1 MIFLTCISHRII
13 IYKTFLEMTSRTKR
27 TLRNS
32 NTCPSVQNP
41 LKAKETSHEMQEML
55 PEEMKQQ
62 LTGPQLT
69 CPQISTLATLSFPSG
84 AEEALARMRAARE
97 WQSGTVNGSL
107 KRE

>member
-1 MIFLTCISHRII
+1 
-13 IYKTFLEMTSRTKR
+13 MTSRTKR
-27 TLRNS
+27 SLRNS

-41 LKAKETSHEMQEML
+41 LKLKETSQELQEML

-69 CPQISTLATLSFPSG
+69 CPQISTLATLSFPNS
-84 AEEALARMRAARE
+84 AEEALARMRVARE
-97 WQSGTVNGSL
+97 WQSGSVNGSL